1 MIGYVTL
8 GCRDMDQSKAFYG
21 QLLALLGAQ
30 LVLDLG
36 RLALFGASPE
46 QPMLAVCTP
55 FDGQPASAGNGV
67 MVALK
72 AESRAQVDELHA
84 KALELG
90 ALCEG
95 APGERMP
102 GFYIAYFR
110 DQDGNK
116 LAAYKQG

>member
-1 MIGYVTL
+1 MIGYITL
-8 GCRDMDQSKAFYG
+8 GSGNLDQSKAFYS
-21 QLLALLGAQ
+21 QLLALLGGK

-36 RLALFGASPE
+36 RLALFGTHPE

-55 FDGQPASAGNGV
+55 FDGQAPSAGNGS

-72 AESRAQVDELHA
+72 AASRAQVDELHA

-90 ALCEG
+90 ASCEG

-102 GFYIAYFR
+102 AFYAAYFR
-110 DQDGNK
+110 DLDGNK
-116 LAAYKQG
+116 LAVFKQG